1 MAPTTSTSPIASTTD
16 AEVTIAPVCPSCW
29 TVGDDG
35 NCQPDQDKIHV
46 TCAPSGIIVQVDK
59 CVRPEFALI
68 NQIIFTFL
76 ILELEIS
83 SFNCISD
90 SF

>member
-1 MAPTTSTSPIASTTD
+1 MAPTTSTSPVASTTD

-59 CVRPEFALI
+59 CVRTEFALI
-68 NQIIFTFL
+68 NRIIFTFL

-83 SFNCISD
+83 SFNCVSD